1 MAIVGHWLVGFLF
14 SYCFPQTGV
23 ALFLKLSMA
32 SDGAVLLFS
41 LRTLALALT
50 LTPEP
55 KPYPKPKPNPN
66 PKP

>member
-1 MAIVGHWLVGFLF
+1 MAVVGHWLVGFLF

-41 LRTLALALT
+41 LVGLESAMVS
-50 LTPEP
+50 
-55 KPYPKPKPNPN
+55 PYPNPN
-66 PKP
+66 LTEP

>member
-41 LRTLALALT
+41 LLGLEST
-50 LTPEP
+50 
-55 KPYPKPKPNPN
+55 
-66 PKP
+66 

>member
-32 SDGAVLLFS
+32 SDGAVLIFPLLARPGERQG
-41 LRTLALALT
+41 LRLSWYE
-50 LTPEP
+50 TPVVVLIRL
-55 KPYPKPKPNPN
+55 
-66 PKP
+66 

>member
-1 MAIVGHWLVGFLF
+1 MAVVGHWLVGFLF

-41 LRTLALALT
+41 LLGLESAMVSPAYPNPT
-50 LTPEP
+50 LTEP
-55 KPYPKPKPNPN
+55 
-66 PKP
+66 